1 MKRASISEAKNGL
14 SALLDRVRQGH
25 TVVIEDRGVPV
36 ARLEPV
42 VLDGD
47 ADGRLARLQRQ
58 GAVRAPLVTL
68 SAAWL
73 KTRPPRLLKGR
84 KASAIVLEERSAS
97 R

>member
-14 SALLDRVRQGH
+14 SALLDRVRQGQ

-36 ARLEPV
+36 ARLEPI
-42 VLDGD
+42 VLAHD
-47 ADGRLARLQRQ
+47 ADGRLGRLQRQ
-58 GAVRAPLVTL
+58 GAVRAPAGRL

-73 KTRPPRLLKGR
+73 KRKPPRLVKGR
-84 KASAIVLEERSAS
+84 KGSDIIIEERSAS